1 MGRCRGE
8 LRLAME
14 QAFIVNKDAYLCW
27 AEKRKLFNQRGREK
41 YYYKK
46 GVNREIRRKAA
57 ELVLQDFP
65 GASWREVSSQI
76 GGCREIIWEF
86 GLWQTPHDPYWVN
99 RDFDAFRIY
108 DRLRLFPDEIQEAVA
123 DPYEWSKKIN
133 MRTTAVKSAIT
144 RILYDIGDGLW

>member
-1 MGRCRGE
+1 MGRPRGE

-14 QAFIVNKDAYLCW
+14 QAYVVNEDAYLRW
-27 AEKRKLFNQRGREK
+27 AEKRKLFNQRKKEK

-46 GVNREIRRKAA
+46 GVTRERRRMAA
-57 ELVLQDFP
+57 ELVLQDFS

-86 GLWQTPHDPYWVN
+86 GLWETPHDPYWVGG
-99 RDFDAFRIY
+99 FDTFYVY
-108 DRLRLFPDEIQEAVA
+108 DRLRLFPDEIQEAIA
-123 DPYEWSKKIN
+123 DPYAWSKKIH
-133 MRTTAVKSAIT
+133 MRTTVVKSAII